1 MSILLLVHNS
11 LCSTLLLA
19 QIQMRQH
26 IQEVNSRERYIIFKQ
41 KKTSDIHHTTNL
53 FGKLQ
58 LKVFALK
65 AAAAIPMQI

>member
-41 KKTSDIHHTTNL
+41 KKHLTPII
-53 FGKLQ
+53 LQ
-58 LKVFALK
+58 IYLESYN
-65 AAAAIPMQI
+65 